1 MTGATPNSNGRRL
14 MTDIATSAVPPL
26 IKSVVIPC
34 SVSIAFTLFTEH
46 LAEWWPLGRFHAAPN
61 PRDCGVEPWVGGR
74 VYERG
79 ADGSLIEWGRVIA
92 WQRPQRCSFTWWL
105 GVDASQAQLLTVAFA
120 NVEGGTR
127 VKLMHTGWQK
137 LGAAAHTRRDQTD
150 DDWNIVFNTCYREYA
165 ERYADAQPAATADD
179 DLGTTT

>member
-105 GVDASQAQLLTVAFA
+105 GVDASQSCGLEEVFPLLEIQLSLLRFHQEIARAREALDTQRPHFFAQFRQFHV
-120 NVEGGTR
+120 
-127 VKLMHTGWQK
+127 
-137 LGAAAHTRRDQTD
+137 RRQALARPERGPA
-150 DDWNIVFNTCYREYA
+150 RE
-165 ERYADAQPAATADD
+165 T
-179 DLGTTT
+179 